1 LKRNLEKSKRTGE
14 RGKIKRDEMM
24 LLLNYV
30 TKLIALYMVIAQ
42 HVHYEEEKEMVSGMA
57 CCVLLYIE
65 EDKNI

>member
-1 LKRNLEKSKRTGE
+1 
-14 RGKIKRDEMM
+14 M